1 MPLAEFGPETT
12 IDSRKLLIS
21 PRDRIYRIL
30 SKEKDYESQAV
41 VFFVRD
47 YSGSMGGKPTEL
59 VVNQH
64 VLIYSWLI
72 YQYKNQ
78 VEDPVYSA

>member
-1 MPLAEFGPETT
+1 MLYEVIT
-12 IDSRKLLIS
+12 
-21 PRDRIYRIL
+21 RIYRIL

-72 YQYKNQ
+72 YQYQNQ
-78 VEDPVYSA
+78 VETSVITSYSIHYTKLYEGI